1 MLFIQ
6 EYIKQRVKELTGQQD
21 LSLHFRHLALQ
32 PNEQMRI
39 KAGTDIYL
47 LTDLIDDVR
56 VESDTGLFDFGS
68 GQTNEHVYEHR
79 GDIFIEN
86 LSSNPNHI
94 PFIQFT
100 QKIKSHGNS
109 NNSREHSKDRAI

>member
-6 EYIKQRVKELTGQQD
+6 EYIKQRIREYTQIQN

-32 PNEQMRI
+32 PHEKIHI

-68 GQTNEHVYEHR
+68 NETNEQVYEHR
-79 GDIFIEN
+79 GEIHIEN
-86 LSSNPNHI
+86 LSSNFNHI

-100 QKIKSHGNS
+100 EKNKTHGNT
-109 NNSREHSKDRAI
+109 NSFREH

>member
-6 EYIKQRVKELTGQQD
+6 EYIKQRIKEYTQVQN

-32 PNEQMRI
+32 PNEKISI

-68 GQTNEHVYEHR
+68 NETNEQVYEHR
-79 GDIFIEN
+79 GELLIEN
-86 LSSNPNHI
+86 LSSNFNHI

-100 QKIKSHGNS
+100 EKNKTHGNT
-109 NNSREHSKDRAI
+109 NSFREH

>member
-6 EYIKQRVKELTGQQD
+6 EYIKQRVWEYTQLQN
-21 LSLHFRHLALQ
+21 LNLHFRHLVLQ
-32 PNEQMRI
+32 PHEKISI
-39 KAGTDIYL
+39 KAGTDIYI

-68 GQTNEHVYEHR
+68 TETNEQVYEHR
-79 GDIFIEN
+79 GELHIEN
-86 LSSNPNHI
+86 LSSNTNHI

-100 QKIKSHGNS
+100 EKNKTHGHTDS
-109 NNSREHSKDRAI
+109 FREH